1 MVLHPTI
8 NTEGVESDSLLN
20 GSHHENH
27 PPSPR
32 YPRCPASQATLGQ
45 VPQPLSWLPH
55 AGQALCQDQEIS
67 RSLENTDI
75 LIFKKSLEKML
86 MQRKRNEK
94 NEEKKENARMF
105 HLMQGVEGGMVCWRA
120 HVSQVT
126 NVPSAPSGVLKHGAL
141 LRGQHCNR
149 VKCNIT
155 KLSKKSYIISQ
166 MPVMNWIKLTF

>member
-1 MVLHPTI
+1 MVLPPTL

-32 YPRCPASQATLGQ
+32 YPRCPDSQATLGSQ

-55 AGQALCQDQEIS
+55 AGQALYQDQEIS

-86 MQRKRNEK
+86 MQRKRNEQ
-94 NEEKKENARMF
+94 NEEKKKMQECPILCRVWRVGWCAGE
-105 HLMQGVEGGMVCWRA
+105 LMC
-120 HVSQVT
+120 
-126 NVPSAPSGVLKHGAL
+126 P
-141 LRGQHCNR
+141 
-149 VKCNIT
+149 
-155 KLSKKSYIISQ
+155 KLQ
-166 MPVMNWIKLTF
+166 MSPQLPQEC